1 MKKISKTLT
10 ILLITSLTVLS
21 CSDDDE
27 SNDIANGND
36 DSNDASYPT
45 GTVHCDPNNITKV
58 VDVTNPTTG
67 KVWMDRNLGASQ
79 VATSSTDA
87 AAYGD
92 LYQWGRA
99 ADGHQCRD
107 SETITTLSSTDQP
120 GHGDFIISSFE
131 ANFDWRS
138 PQNDN
143 LWQGVNGTNNPCPS
157 GYRLPTEA
165 ELDNERLSW
174 SELNRSSAFAS
185 PLKWTVG
192 GHRRYSFGD
201 FEGIRD
207 TDSGGY
213 YWGSTISSSGTRS
226 TLLMILPG
234 IAITSSEGR
243 AYGCSVRCIKD

>member
-10 ILLITSLTVLS
+10 ILFITSLTVLS

-27 SNDIANGND
+27 SNDIVNGND
-36 DSNDASYPT
+36 DSNDASYPA

-120 GHGDFIISSFE
+120 GHGDFIISSDE

-143 LWQGVNGTNNPCPS
+143 LWQGVNGTNNPCPN
-157 GYRLPTEA
+157 GYRLPTRA
-165 ELDNERLSW
+165 ELQNERLSW
-174 SELNRSSAFAS
+174 SEYDSDGAFAS
-185 PLKWTVG
+185 PLKLPAA
-192 GHRRYSFGD
+192 GHRGYSLYGS

-207 TDSGGY
+207 AGSNGY
-213 YWGSTISSSGTRS
+213 YWASTVYGTSARLLFFLSGTLFIS
-226 TLLMILPG
+226 
-234 IAITSSEGR
+234 ADGR